1 MIEGKSRKV
10 KIVYIEVAAESRS
23 RSSNLRVMEPC
34 SQGLSSSRFPGARGR
49 QEDDRPWNEV
59 VRGGSPKLTAKVY

>member
-1 MIEGKSRKV
+1 MIEGKGRKV

-34 SQGLSSSRFPGARGR
+34 SQGLSSSRFPGAREEGR
-49 QEDDRPWNEV
+49 KMTDPGKRLCV
-59 VRGGSPKLTAKVY
+59 VDLQN